1 MLRALPSYASRLLAL
16 LIPLGLA
23 ACADTISSSEVTPS
37 SELLKEY
44 DKTLTKSEQKAAISD
59 LEAAAGESPRRS
71 EPRIDRRD
79 RRKIGPDAGLAARGE
94 GPAGLAPRP
103 IFMVQVMSLRG
114 LNGVGPLAS

>member
-1 MLRALPSYASRLLAL
+1 MLRALPSFTSRLLAL

-59 LEAAAGESPRRS
+59 LEAAQA
-71 EPRIDRRD
+71 
-79 RRKIGPDAGLAARGE
+79 KARGE
-94 GPAGLAPRP
+94 
-103 IFMVQVMSLRG
+103 
-114 LNGVGPLAS
+114 ASPESTGTTGAKSAQTQD

>member
-1 MLRALPSYASRLLAL
+1 MLRALPSYASSLLAL

-59 LEAAAGESPRRS
+59 LEAAQA
-71 EPRIDRRD
+71 
-79 RRKIGPDAGLAARGE
+79 KARGE
-94 GPAGLAPRP
+94 ASPESTGATDAKPA
-103 IFMVQVMSLRG
+103 QTQD
-114 LNGVGPLAS
+114 